1 MTYAIHKKKMTAL
14 GNESTVT
21 VGLSLG
27 KDTQSNAAELWMPNS
42 MPSAELL

>member
-1 MTYAIHKKKMTAL
+1 MTYAIHKEKMTAL

-27 KDTQSNAAELWMPNS
+27 KDTQSNTAELWRPNRV
-42 MPSAELL
+42 PSAEPL